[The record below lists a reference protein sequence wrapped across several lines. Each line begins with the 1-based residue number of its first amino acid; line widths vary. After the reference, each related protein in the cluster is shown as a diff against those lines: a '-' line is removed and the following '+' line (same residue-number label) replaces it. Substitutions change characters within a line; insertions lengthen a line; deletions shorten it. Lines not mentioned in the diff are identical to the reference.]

1 VVLRLEEPDHSA
13 CKNGGTV
20 RFESETVLFDDI
32 RGSGFYNYGRKVAD
46 ISGDYVLKV
55 KG

>member
-1 VVLRLEEPDHSA
+1 MRVKTEEPPE
-13 CKNGGTV
+13 
-20 RFESETVLFDDI
+20 FESETVLFDDI